1 MSGLTLESFHA
12 WMLEVLPKCS
22 YRLTLDAKL
31 VYYPAYQQKDFIGI
45 LTKYPM
51 KYEAESAYWL
61 YLTKDVFEKEKVK
74 MELESKTLDG
84 LQMLIRQECL
94 LTPEE
99 QRAEIAR
106 IVNGVAAKLAV

>member
-1 MSGLTLESFHA
+1 MSGLTLESFHG

-22 YRLTLDAKL
+22 YRLSLDAKL
-31 VYYPAYQQKDFIGI
+31 AYYPAHQQKDFIGI

-61 YLTKDVFEKEKVK
+61 FLTKNVFEKEKVK
-74 MELESKTLDG
+74 VELESKTLEG
-84 LQMLIRQECL
+84 LQMQVRQECL

-99 QRAEIAR
+99 QQAEIAR
-106 IVNGVAAKLAV
+106 IVNGVAAKLSV